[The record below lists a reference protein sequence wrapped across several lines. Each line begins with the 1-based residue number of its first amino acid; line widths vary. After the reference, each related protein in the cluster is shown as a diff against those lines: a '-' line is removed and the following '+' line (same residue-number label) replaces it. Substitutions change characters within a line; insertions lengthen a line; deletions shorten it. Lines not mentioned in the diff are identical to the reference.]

1 MRIGLSALAAGRQPN
16 RLLPQ
21 GAKGSAPHPQ
31 PLFRAQR
38 EPVGLSALA
47 AGRQPNPHWGGGEGI
62 LDLLHQGLQ
71 LARAPRALRWRLE
84 TFGLYMPS
92 LPDTRP
98 WWRVN
103 RRALTAFVGQ
113 LPRYAHW
120 LTTMRALR
128 HDGAAGYWRV
138 EAATSLRAWEEWLNL
153 SNQ

>member
-1 MRIGLSALAAGRQPN
+1 MTTPHPPTHADWSL
-16 RLLPQ
+16 
-21 GAKGSAPHPQ
+21 GSAEPTAQPASPSRGEGEHPITWQ
-31 PLFRAQR
+31 GSSPLPRT
-38 EPVGLSALA
+38 
-47 AGRQPNPHWGGGEGI
+47 GRGAGGEGI
-62 LDLLHQGLQ
+62 LDLLRQGLQ

>member
-1 MRIGLSALAAGRQPN
+1 MTTPHPPTPSPYPRERRGCPTYHGLPYDRTVHTAGR
-16 RLLPQ
+16 LPSP
-21 GAKGSAPHPQ
+21 AH
-31 PLFRAQR
+31 
-38 EPVGLSALA
+38 
-47 AGRQPNPHWGGGEGI
+47 GRGVGGEGI
-62 LDLLHQGLQ
+62 LDLLRQGLQ

-128 HDGAAGYWRV
+128 HDGAAGYWRA

-153 SNQ
+153 SSQ

>member
-1 MRIGLSALAAGRQPN
+1 MAGP
-16 RLLPQ
+16 LPSPAHREA
-21 GAKGSAPHPQ
+21 GWAVG
-31 PLFRAQR
+31 AQR
-38 EPVGLSALA
+38 RVT
-47 AGRQPNPHWGGGEGI
+47 NPHWGGGEGI
-62 LDLLHQGLQ
+62 LDLLRQGLQ
-71 LARAPRALRWRLE
+71 LARAPHALRWRLE

-128 HDGAAGYWRV
+128 HDGAAGYWRA
-138 EAATSLRAWEEWLNL
+138 EAATSLRAWEEWLDKSYQPSAISFLPL
-153 SNQ
+153 SR